1 MLVAP
6 RPPQGE
12 DAPRQTGKAKTNKFQ
27 ILLPVTVTTAGE
39 ELEGL
44 KKSETQT
51 QHEDEV
57 VDGVGDA
64 GADGGDGGQGRG
76 SQEETRR
83 HLWSLLLQVSH
94 LVGV

>member
-1 MLVAP
+1 M
-6 RPPQGE
+6 
-12 DAPRQTGKAKTNKFQ
+12 
-27 ILLPVTVTTAGE
+27 
-39 ELEGL
+39 
-44 KKSETQT
+44 
-51 QHEDEV
+51 

-64 GADGGDGGQGRG
+64 GADGGDGGQGGG

>member
-1 MLVAP
+1 MAP

-12 DAPRQTGKAKTNKFQ
+12 DAPRQTGKAKENKFQ
-27 ILLPVTVTTAGE
+27 IFAPVTVTSAGE

-44 KKSETQT
+44 ESETQT

-64 GADGGDGGQGRG
+64 GADGGDGGQGGG